1 VKPPPSLQSMI
12 ESVPAVS
19 VAKAIAHLRDR
30 HGVRIEA
37 LPSGRWRKVGPTAID
52 LQDDDVV
59 RLYRLKTASLRRCA
73 P

>member
-1 VKPPPSLQSMI
+1 VKPPPSLEQVI
-12 ESVPAVS
+12 ASVPTVS
-19 VAKAIAHLRDR
+19 VAAAIARLRDR

-37 LPSGRWRKVGPTAID
+37 LPSGRWRKIGPTSVE